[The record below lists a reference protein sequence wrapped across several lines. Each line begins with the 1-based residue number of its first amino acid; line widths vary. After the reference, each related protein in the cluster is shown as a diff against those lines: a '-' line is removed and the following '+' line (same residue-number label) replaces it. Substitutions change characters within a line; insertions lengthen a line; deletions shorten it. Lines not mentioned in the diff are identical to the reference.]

1 MSSST
6 YASPKILEP
15 EKEVKTL
22 RIRTCAH
29 LALQLGISSVH
40 LEPLIDNTTKYYR
53 EFDRNDKNGKPR
65 HFIEATGSLKLVQRR
80 ILDRILTKLPPSK
93 YAFGAIRGKS
103 IKDNACV
110 HVNSKYIAKLD
121 ISNFYPSIHSSRVYR
136 FFVNQKKCS
145 PDVAHALAALTT
157 RNYSLPLG
165 TSTSPFLA
173 DQIVNEIDT
182 RIGGMVRNLGLKY
195 TRYVDDITLS
205 GDYDFLRVFSLVK
218 KILKQ
223 NGFTVKKEKTI
234 YYTPQTSQTEKIITG
249 VRIVAGRVSAPL
261 DYISALQEEL
271 REAIV
276 KSKSRHPQGD
286 FGTRQHYRGQ
296 IGYIMWLDRPV
307 GERLLKLYR
316 KVKWRRLEWI

>member
-1 MSSST
+1 MSELPRLN
-6 YASPKILEP
+6 Y
-15 EKEVKTL
+15 
-22 RIRTCAH
+22 
-29 LALQLGISSVH
+29 LAI
-40 LEPLIDNTTKYYR
+40 
-53 EFDRNDKNGKPR
+53 
-65 HFIEATGSLKLVQRR
+65 
-80 ILDRILTKLPPSK
+80 
-93 YAFGAIRGKS
+93 
-103 IKDNACV
+103 
-110 HVNSKYIAKLD
+110 
-121 ISNFYPSIHSSRVYR
+121 
-136 FFVNQKKCS
+136 FF
-145 PDVAHALAALTT
+145 
-157 RNYSLPLG
+157 
-165 TSTSPFLA
+165 A
-173 DQIVNEIDT
+173 DY
-182 RIGGMVRNLGLKY
+182 LY
-195 TRYVDDITLS
+195 
-205 GDYDFLRVFSLVK
+205 RVFVGNGILATRLRNIVVK